1 MKRVFVLMEL
11 TDGQYD
17 VLQRLST
24 IEKKD
29 HSLYTQEA
37 LLQLMDADISVY
49 FSGDNPEYQQLIDKN
64 GLEAERNRR
73 LAERETWAEGS
84 TAPSS

>member
-17 VLQRLST
+17 VLQRLSEM
-24 IEKKD
+24 EKKD

-64 GLEAERNRR
+64 GLEAERKKR
-73 LAERETWAEGS
+73 LAEKELS
-84 TAPSS
+84 QQ

>member
-49 FSGDNPEYQQLIDKN
+49 FSGDNPEYQELIDKN
-64 GLEAERNRR
+64 GLEAERQKR
-73 LAERETWAEGS
+73 LVEKELS
-84 TAPSS
+84 QQ

>member
-24 IEKKD
+24 IENKD
-29 HSLYTQEA
+29 HSRYTQEA
-37 LLQLMDADISVY
+37 LLQMMDADISVY
-49 FSGDNPEYQQLIDKN
+49 FSGDNPEYQELIDKN
-64 GLEAERNRR
+64 GLEAERKKR
-73 LAERETWAEGS
+73 LAEKQD
-84 TAPSS
+84 APAPTS

>member
-24 IEKKD
+24 MEKKD

-37 LLQLMDADISVY
+37 LLQLMDADIGVY
-49 FSGDNPEYQQLIDKN
+49 FSGDNPEYQELIDKN
-64 GLEAERNRR
+64 GLEAARKER
-73 LAERETWAEGS
+73 LAEKELS
-84 TAPSS
+84 KQ

>member
-24 IEKKD
+24 MEKKD

-64 GLEAERNRR
+64 GLEAERKKR
-73 LAERETWAEGS
+73 LAEKQDA